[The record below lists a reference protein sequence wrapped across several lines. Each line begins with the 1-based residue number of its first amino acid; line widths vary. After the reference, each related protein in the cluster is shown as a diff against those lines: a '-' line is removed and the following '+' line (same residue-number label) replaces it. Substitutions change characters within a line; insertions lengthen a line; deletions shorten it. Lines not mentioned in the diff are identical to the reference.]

1 MFSFQKIV
9 FPIFLFFLSCQSPKS
24 ENAQEIIQKALHQ
37 SGFDKSSFSV
47 DFDFRDYHYT
57 LIRKPSFYSFSRSTI
72 QKDVEV
78 KDVMTSSKP
87 LQRFIDGKM
96 ILLSDSLQRV
106 YSNSLNSVMYFFQ
119 LPKPLQDTAA
129 INELVGAVVI
139 HGETYWT
146 LKVTFKEEGG
156 GEDFQDE
163 YRYWINQKNHEI
175 DYLAYNYLTD
185 GGGTRFRR
193 AVNKRKIEGIFF
205 QDYVNYKPFQKF
217 EQLDSLPSLFE
228 QEELEQVSLIENK
241 NIRVV
246 K

>member
-57 LIRKPSFYSFSRSTI
+57 LIRKPSFYSFSRSII

-228 QEELEQVSLIENK
+228 QEELQQVSLIENK

>member
-72 QKDVEV
+72 QKDVDV

-205 QDYVNYKPFQKF
+205 HDYVNYKPFQKF

-228 QEELEQVSLIENK
+228 QEELQQVSLIENK

>member
-228 QEELEQVSLIENK
+228 QEELQQVSLIETK
-241 NIRVV
+241 TIRVV

>member
-185 GGGTRFRR
+185 GGGTRFRH

-228 QEELEQVSLIENK
+228 QEELQQVSLIENK

>member
-9 FPIFLFFLSCQSPKS
+9 FPIFLFFLSCQNPKS

-72 QKDVEV
+72 QKDVDV

-228 QEELEQVSLIENK
+228 QEELQQVSLIENK

>member
-72 QKDVEV
+72 QKDVDV

-228 QEELEQVSLIENK
+228 QEELQQVSLIENK

>member
-47 DFDFRDYHYT
+47 DFDFRNYHYT
-57 LIRKPSFYSFSRSTI
+57 FIRKPSFYSFSRSTI

-139 HGETYWT
+139 HGDTYWT

-228 QEELEQVSLIENK
+228 QEELQQVSLIENK

>member
-47 DFDFRDYHYT
+47 DFDFRNYHYT
-57 LIRKPSFYSFSRSTI
+57 FIRKPSFYSFSRSTI

-96 ILLSDSLQRV
+96 ILLSDSLKRV
-106 YSNSLNSVMYFFQ
+106 YSNSLNYVMYFFQ

-228 QEELEQVSLIENK
+228 QEELQQVSLIENK

>member
-47 DFDFRDYHYT
+47 DFDFRNYHYT
-57 LIRKPSFYSFSRSTI
+57 FIRKPSFYSFSRSTI

-96 ILLSDSLQRV
+96 ILLSDSLKRV

-228 QEELEQVSLIENK
+228 QEELQQVSLIENK

>member
-9 FPIFLFFLSCQSPKS
+9 FPIFLFFLSCQSPKT
-24 ENAQEIIQKALHQ
+24 ENAEEIIQKALHQ
-37 SGFDKSSFSV
+37 SGFDKPSFSV

-87 LQRFIDGKM
+87 LQRFIDGKV
-96 ILLSDSLQRV
+96 IQLSDSLQRV

-129 INELVGAVVI
+129 IKELVGAVVI
-139 HGETYWT
+139 HGESYWT

>member
-9 FPIFLFFLSCQSPKS
+9 FLMLLFFLSCQSPKS
-24 ENAQEIIQKALHQ
+24 ENAEEIIQKALHQ
-37 SGFDKSSFSV
+37 SGFDKLSFSV
-47 DFDFRDYHYT
+47 DFDFRDYQYT
-57 LIRKPSFYSFSRSTI
+57 LTRKPSFYSFSRSTI

-87 LQRFIDGKM
+87 LQRFIDGKV
-96 ILLSDSLQRV
+96 IQLSDSLQRV

-139 HGETYWT
+139 HGDTYWT

-193 AVNKRKIEGIFF
+193 AINKRKIVGIFF

>member
-1 MFSFQKIV
+1 MFSFQKIF

-228 QEELEQVSLIENK
+228 QEELQQVSLIENK

>member
-1 MFSFQKIV
+1 MFSFQKIF
-9 FPIFLFFLSCQSPKS
+9 FPIFLFFLSCYSPKT
-24 ENAQEIIQKALHQ
+24 ENAEEIIQKALHQ

-87 LQRFIDGKM
+87 LQRFLDGKV
-96 ILLSDSLQRV
+96 IQLSDSLQRV

-163 YRYWINQKNHEI
+163 YRYWINQKNYEI

>member
-9 FPIFLFFLSCQSPKS
+9 FLMLLFFLSCQSPKS
-24 ENAQEIIQKALHQ
+24 ENAEEIIQKALHQ
-37 SGFDKSSFSV
+37 SGFDKLSFSV

-57 LIRKPSFYSFSRSTI
+57 LTRKPSFYSFSRSTI

-87 LQRFIDGKM
+87 LQRFIDGKV
-96 ILLSDSLQRV
+96 IQLSDSLQRV

-139 HGETYWT
+139 HGDTYWT

-193 AVNKRKIEGIFF
+193 AINKRKIVGIFF

>member
-9 FPIFLFFLSCQSPKS
+9 FLMLLFFLSCQSPKS
-24 ENAQEIIQKALHQ
+24 ENAEEIIQKALHQ
-37 SGFDKSSFSV
+37 SGFDKLSFSV

-57 LIRKPSFYSFSRSTI
+57 LTRKPSFYSFSRSTI

-87 LQRFIDGKM
+87 LQRFIDGKV
-96 ILLSDSLQRV
+96 IQLSDSLQRV

-129 INELVGAVVI
+129 INELVGTVVI
-139 HGETYWT
+139 HGDTYWT

-193 AVNKRKIEGIFF
+193 AINKRKIVGIFF

>member
-47 DFDFRDYHYT
+47 DFDFRNYHYT
-57 LIRKPSFYSFSRSTI
+57 FIRKPSFYSFSRSTI

-228 QEELEQVSLIENK
+228 QKELEQVSLIENK

>member
-129 INELVGAVVI
+129 INELVGADVI

-163 YRYWINQKNHEI
+163 YRYWINQKNYEI

-228 QEELEQVSLIENK
+228 QEELQQVSLIENK

>member
-47 DFDFRDYHYT
+47 DFDFRNYHYT
-57 LIRKPSFYSFSRSTI
+57 FIRKPSFYSFSRSTI

-205 QDYVNYKPFQKF
+205 QDYVNYKSFQKF

-228 QEELEQVSLIENK
+228 QKELEQVSLIENK

>member
-47 DFDFRDYHYT
+47 DFDFRNYHYT
-57 LIRKPSFYSFSRSTI
+57 FIRKPSFYSFSRSTI

-205 QDYVNYKPFQKF
+205 QDYVNYKSFQKF

-228 QEELEQVSLIENK
+228 QEELQQVSLIENK

>member
-228 QEELEQVSLIENK
+228 QEELLQVSLIENK

>member
-1 MFSFQKIV
+1 
-9 FPIFLFFLSCQSPKS
+9 
-24 ENAQEIIQKALHQ
+24 
-37 SGFDKSSFSV
+37 
-47 DFDFRDYHYT
+47 
-57 LIRKPSFYSFSRSTI
+57 
-72 QKDVEV
+72 
-78 KDVMTSSKP
+78 MTSSKP

-228 QEELEQVSLIENK
+228 QEELQQVSLIENK

>member
-37 SGFDKSSFSV
+37 SGFDKSSFSI

-228 QEELEQVSLIENK
+228 QEELQQVSLIENK

>member
-1 MFSFQKIV
+1 MFSSQKIV

-47 DFDFRDYHYT
+47 DFDFRNYHYT
-57 LIRKPSFYSFSRSTI
+57 FIRKPSFYSFSRSTI

-228 QEELEQVSLIENK
+228 QEELQQVSLIENK

>member
-37 SGFDKSSFSV
+37 SGVDKSSFSV

-129 INELVGAVVI
+129 INELVGADVI

-228 QEELEQVSLIENK
+228 QEELQQVSLIENK

>member
-72 QKDVEV
+72 QKDVDV